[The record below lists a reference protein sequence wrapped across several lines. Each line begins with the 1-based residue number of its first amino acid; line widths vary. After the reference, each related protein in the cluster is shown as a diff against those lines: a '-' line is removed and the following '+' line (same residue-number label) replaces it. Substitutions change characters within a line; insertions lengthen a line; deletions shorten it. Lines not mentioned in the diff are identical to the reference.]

1 MKRVFLL
8 TIALSLVWAVASAM
22 AAETVKI
29 GCIAPLTGDVK
40 TFGESQKNA
49 FFLALE
55 EYAKTGKYKI
65 TPIVVDDRNDPTEGA
80 NGALK
85 LITQDKALAFIGPL
99 TSKVSIPVSEIAE
112 KYKVPMVTGAATNP
126 KVTVYEGKRK
136 TFVFRA
142 CFIDPFQGSVAASFA
157 INNLKAKT
165 AAVLYDVGTTIPRAW
180 QSSSGRPLKRVRALL
195 QRMNPIRRTTSIFLP
210 SSQK

>member
-112 KYKVPMVTGAATNP
+112 KYNP
-126 KVTVYEGKRK
+126 QMLDEIRVGLRL
-136 TFVFRA
+136 TFKEL
-142 CFIDPFQGSVAASFA
+142 VAAFDEVENDA
-157 INNLKAKT
+157 QCRC
-165 AAVLYDVGTTIPRAW
+165 AVLTG
-180 QSSSGRPLKRVRALL
+180 SGPLL
-195 QRMNPIRRTTSIFLP
+195 
-210 SSQK
+210 